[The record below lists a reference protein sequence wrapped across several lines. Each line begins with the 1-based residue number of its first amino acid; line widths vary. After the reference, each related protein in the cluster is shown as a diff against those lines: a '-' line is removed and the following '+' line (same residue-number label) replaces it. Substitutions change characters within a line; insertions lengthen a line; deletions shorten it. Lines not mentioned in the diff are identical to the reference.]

1 MAQENGNGRKKRE
14 LTPQAREKLSRLAKE
29 RHAAGKFGGR
39 EFGRLGGRPRKERA
53 ARRVAEAAE
62 AEENAR
68 RIIAVFKDA
77 IAPDQPMSI
86 RLKAASAWL
95 DVERQEA
102 TLALQEAD
110 SDAKHHTRDELLA
123 MLSQKLTSGPAAT
136 ILRRQLEAET
146 GITDAQVIDTDSEV
160 VEESGAS

>member
-1 MAQENGNGRKKRE
+1 
-14 LTPQAREKLSRLAKE
+14 
-29 RHAAGKFGGR
+29 
-39 EFGRLGGRPRKERA
+39 
-53 ARRVAEAAE
+53 
-62 AEENAR
+62 
-68 RIIAVFKDA
+68 
-77 IAPDQPMSI
+77 MSI

-160 VEESGAS
+160 IEESGAS